1 MLDQALLGLRDVDD
15 VHGSFLIAR
24 DGSLLARDLP
34 SVFRDELFAD
44 VGPRL
49 VRLRETLESAGE
61 DVKSLVLRFTE
72 HKLHLR
78 PVGPSLLCIIT
89 GPQVNGPAL
98 RMATNLVAKHVE
110 MEAETPGPPRAA
122 RSVSGAAPR
131 VPAPVSGPPRS
142 TTPAPPTVSQAP
154 MEPVPV
160 TKREVMY
167 RGRRPG

>member
-15 VHGSFLIAR
+15 VHGSFLIAG
-24 DGSLLARDLP
+24 DGSLVARDLP
-34 SVFRDELFAD
+34 NVFRDELFAD

-49 VRLRETLESAGE
+49 VRLRDTLQANGE
-61 DVKSLVLRFTE
+61 DIKSLVLRFSE

-78 PVGPSLLCIIT
+78 PVGSSLLCIIT
-89 GPQVNGPAL
+89 GSTVNGPAL
-98 RMATNLVAKHVE
+98 RMATNLVAKHVA
-110 MEAETPGPPRAA
+110 MEAETPGPPRVTTSAP
-122 RSVSGAAPR
+122 PR
-131 VPAPVSGPPRS
+131 VTTSAPPRVTS
-142 TTPAPPTVSQAP
+142 NAP

>member
-1 MLDQALLGLRDVDD
+1 MLLDHALLGLRDVDD
-15 VHGSFLIAR
+15 VHGSFLLDR
-24 DGSLLARDLP
+24 VGTLLARDLP
-34 SVFRDELFAD
+34 AVFRDELLAD

-49 VRLRETLESAGE
+49 ARLRQTLESNGE

-78 PVGPSLLCIIT
+78 PVGKSLLCVIT
-89 GPQVNGPAL
+89 GSEVNAPAL

-110 MEAETPGPPRAA
+110 MEAETPAPPRAA
-122 RSVSGAAPR
+122 RAASGPAPR
-131 VPAPVSGPPRS
+131 VATPPPPAVSGPP
-142 TTPAPPTVSQAP
+142 AP

-160 TKREVMY
+160 AKREVMY

>member
-1 MLDQALLGLRDVDD
+1 MAQGHALVGLRDVDD
-15 VHGSFLIAR
+15 VHGSFLIGG

-34 SVFRDELFAD
+34 EVFRDELFSE

-49 VRLRETLESAGE
+49 VRLRETLESNGE

-72 HKLHLR
+72 HKLYLR
-78 PVGPSLLCIIT
+78 PVGASLLCIIT
-89 GPQVNGPAL
+89 GARVNGPAL

-110 MEAETPGPPRAA
+110 MEAVTPKPGRVHSSAPHGETMAPRAP
-122 RSVSGAAPR
+122 G
-131 VPAPVSGPPRS
+131 PVSGP
-142 TTPAPPTVSQAP
+142 P

-167 RGRRPG
+167 RGRRPA

>member
-1 MLDQALLGLRDVDD
+1 MLGQALLGLRDVGD
-15 VHGSFLIAR
+15 VHGSFLIGR
-24 DGSLLARDLP
+24 DGALLARDLP
-34 SVFRDELFAD
+34 AAFRDELFAD

-49 VRLRETLESAGE
+49 VRLRETLESNGE

-89 GPQVNGPAL
+89 SARVNGPAL

-110 MEAETPGPPRAA
+110 MEAETPGPPRAT
-122 RSVSGAAPR
+122 RMSSGAAR
-131 VPAPVSGPPRS
+131 RTAAPISGPP
-142 TTPAPPTVSQAP
+142 TP
-154 MEPVPV
+154 MEPMPA
-160 TKREVMY
+160 TKREIVY